1 MDEEDRNIVTIDG
14 YSDKDGSP
22 ASVNNKANT
31 GQAAELNTYLYRA
44 LESKET
50 TVNITVKKSDD
61 DKTPAKYRLVLR
73 MKSNNTA
80 VKEVI
85 ANIGTS
91 YENKD
96 TTESLETHNGK
107 PYGIYNV
114 FIPVDKADPNKLIYT
129 ELLSVRPEDKTS
141 EVSLDGGDFSVVDAD
156 GVYTKRVVLTNKTF
170 DANNDGTPDTFIV
183 PMKVK
188 SQSGDIKEYK
198 IYVTVSDL
206 DLDLTS
212 VKTPFSA

>member
-1 MDEEDRNIVTIDG
+1 M
-14 YSDKDGSP
+14 
-22 ASVNNKANT
+22 
-31 GQAAELNTYLYRA
+31 
-44 LESKET
+44 
-50 TVNITVKKSDD
+50 
-61 DKTPAKYRLVLR
+61 
-73 MKSNNTA
+73 A

-141 EVSLDGGDFSVVDAD
+141 EVSIDGGDFSSVDAD
-156 GVYTKRVVLTNKTF
+156 GVYTKRVVFINKTF
-170 DANNDGTPDTFIV
+170 DANNDGTPDTFIAAQLERMLV
-183 PMKVK
+183 A
-188 SQSGDIKEYK
+188 IKFLSFSK
-198 IYVTVSDL
+198 IY
-206 DLDLTS
+206 
-212 VKTPFSA
+212 